1 LGVKSAYV
9 AVRSCATCSKQ
20 LVIRTRRRGESDRV
34 YCSKKC
40 YGVHLSVAYVGAANP
55 SVDRVRSAEETAKRS
70 GSMTSKWNDKTY
82 RANVQAGQAAFVEQ
96 HGHWPGMDEGSFAKR
111 RATCRVRFGVDHPWM
126 IESIREKCEVTTLE
140 RHGKHTWQIAKE
152 AVPTSDTRPELRFA
166 EALRAANIT
175 HAHPFDVFYD
185 QRRKFEYDFYLLGK
199 RTLVE
204 VDGDY
209 WHAHPDKFPELDA
222 TQKWNRDHDLKKNEL
237 AGRLG
242 LRLVRVWESDV
253 MNEEQLTKVIE
264 GLR

>member
-1 LGVKSAYV
+1 MIRI
-9 AVRSCATCSKQ
+9 RS
-20 LVIRTRRRGESDRV
+20 RGESDRV

-55 SVDRVRSAEETAKRS
+55 GVGRVRSAEETAKRS
-70 GSMTSKWNDKTY
+70 ESMISKWNDETY

-96 HGHWPGMDEGSFAKR
+96 HGHWGGSDIQTIEKR

-126 IESIREKCEVTTLE
+126 IESIREKCEVTSLK
-140 RHGKHTWQIAKE
+140 RHGKLTWQIAKD

-237 AGRLG
+237 AERLG